1 MDGESS
7 GVGMMPAPEEPPYFP
22 EQWPRKVCAFC
33 NLGERSQLGQGEL
46 VRLSCPE
53 DFTPENAV
61 NHVETTDLM
70 DVSSTGD
77 KSPRGLMGGGAVTC
91 RRQKSL
97 AKCRNPSLT
106 NFTEPVEELSIVG
119 YSDKPELTAL
129 FESTG
134 YYYVHTFCAMW
145 SIQNRELI
153 TERISP
159 ILVQSSLRRCA
170 YCAHYGASIPCR
182 VQTCNRTFHLP
193 CAAASGCFQDMKI
206 FKLFCNQHLG
216 QVSILLE
223 NSDAICVSCYKMDD
237 IASLVMCSVCGSH
250 YHGHCLGISIN
261 PSVRAGWQCTVCR
274 VCQVCRQSE
283 TEISKFMGC
292 EHCHKAYHPGCL
304 RPVVTSVPRCGW
316 KCKCCRVC
324 TDCGSRTPGAGLSSR
339 WHSHYTVCDSCY
351 QQRNKGYSCPLCN
364 KAYRAAG
371 YREMV
376 QCTVC
381 KRFVHSGC
389 DGEADPVTYQ
399 HRKDTKPD
407 YEYVC
412 LACKGM
418 AIVKRKDY
426 DEFYTGDS
434 SLTASQESLYG
445 DGDSSE
451 FDYQGGD
458 EAHFSIGLGKGKPFC
473 ASKVAKKRLSLQGV
487 IGRPK
492 GVGKFGYQKRQ
503 KMNEFGRKRGPKAKM
518 RGIFGAPGVGLQ
530 RPISDSFNKE
540 EEPGVENRLVLCSA
554 KDKFVLTQDICV
566 MCGAIG
572 TDTEGCLIAC
582 AQCGQCYHPYCVNVK
597 VTKVIL
603 QRGWRC
609 LDCTVCEK
617 CGLRD
622 REDKLILCDDCD
634 ISYHTDCL
642 DPPMENVPYGTWK
655 CKSCAVCQICGSGDP
670 GFNSI
675 WQKNFTQCGP
685 CASHSSC
692 ASCQE
697 TYTEGDLIIQ
707 CVVCSRWLHCSCD
720 HIMTE
725 ADAEKCAQAGY
736 HCIICRPRDE
746 PPPHQLCNQPKLQP
760 NKYHPRLSPPIVR
773 SPEHYKSPMCHLI
786 DGVYLSEIGMHHIKS
801 LTIEHQQTRKK
812 RRKVLPVLDKDADIM
827 ATIDSVVAGN
837 SLDNSLEDN
846 RDSKMEMIDI
856 KEEPGEI
863 LKDGMPWT
871 LRDQPPPEGYTVCTS
886 ENGVPILKRKR
897 QRNLQ
902 KLGIGGFVP
911 RNRGTRK
918 DKDEECE
925 TDKQLAGDNKQSSS
939 INGVGVG
946 VGVGVNIGVSSGSID
961 GKPRKKTLRKKPKT
975 KLSESFPPYLQEA
988 FFGKN
993 LMDLTK
999 DKDLKSSSD
1008 SDSEKNTSGNTD
1020 TIQLSQDEIK
1030 AIEQVNNQANKYDNN
1045 RTKQNIIKRED
1056 DGTSRSID
1064 DDNASD
1070 TDALGDILPISSD
1083 FVDNELV
1090 NTIMNEP
1097 DEELVKASVAL
1108 NELEDPPGPSEFND
1122 ILGSPHF
1129 NLVESMVPDD
1139 TNLPNMA
1146 SKDVEDMLKS
1156 VLTDESQ
1163 ESQESSVFPLQ
1174 NQTAHTPSTPTPLVS
1189 LSPHPGMQ
1197 TGLPLARPQ
1206 VPPVSLPTVGQ
1217 ATLNS
1222 PLSFPPPSPY
1232 HSEYSNSPQFSPAF
1246 SEPPSPWVN
1255 PEEEGPSCS
1264 INTSISNNQRNNSQ
1278 KLEKDEL
1285 LGPNA
1290 TSSAILYAN
1299 LNHPDWK
1306 IEFPVWNER
1315 LKQILKKWRSLPN
1328 ETRQPYLSQARDNR
1342 ATNRMRKTQQVSQFI
1357 PSTIPVTAT
1366 SSPTNTNTTKPVTT
1380 TMAAGQV
1387 SPVVP
1392 MGTGQNQIGL
1402 LSSVINHD
1410 NSQQDK
1416 PSTSSSVTSTAVGV
1430 GHLAEVCAVQGQ
1442 GPMSR
1447 QLTSTSPSPSPTSTS
1462 SSSSPRPSSVNSINN
1477 YISNLSHQES
1487 NNSSAKCLPQSPAT
1501 TATICT
1507 TPAVSFCNTIITEG
1521 QLSSANLH
1529 QQQLRPVNIT
1539 NSNNITTIV
1548 NSPSVVVSQS
1558 PSGTAGAI
1566 VVAGTVRQ
1574 LSSVDH
1580 QIRVLTPSE
1589 IMRTLPSLSQ
1599 EHYDPPPTAIIHTVP
1614 VQTPVMEQ
1622 DRLANRDR
1630 TTKEAEQERAWKQL
1644 QQYRQ
1649 QQHQLQQQVIQDQ
1662 RLTAMARVQRQ
1673 ISDDGVQ
1680 LNTDNNTGLTTQLQV
1695 STAQDGNHLGPMAS
1709 PSPGSRATFATP
1721 PMKVIRGNAPQSPH
1735 QVMPRLPN
1743 QQCISSAR
1751 PVSVA
1756 VRPGLVTNFPQPPSP
1771 FSPQAPQSP
1780 HDYPQSPAS
1789 SHVTVS
1795 AGGPEHFQRFEN
1807 PAEAFTSAGNQ
1818 TPRPLMPGTPTYAT
1832 SPRNDVFSQSPGTP
1846 RALFN
1851 PPTPRS
1857 STHVYAPSRT
1867 PDPYSNQPPTPS
1879 PAPSYP
1885 SPRPELRQQEV
1896 VLPTSEVFNQQSEV
1910 NQQLRDLLQ
1919 RSQFRKKTDGMPGN
1933 TWTPDTNPTA
1943 ADQQFEPTH
1952 VQIPQHA
1959 QPANNVEGTFRH
1971 PLPPGI
1977 RPRMPIQLNVFIRN
1991 TPDARLQS
1999 IDPRTRMLL
2008 QRPQVPGGI
2017 PQQHFQAPPQQQQQ
2031 QVLQQ
2036 RMTAP
2041 RNPQE
2046 QYDILQQSQPSQQ
2059 PSPQQQQQ
2067 QPGQP
2072 RFPDPNHVHNQQN
2085 MVQRVIRTGQDMSA
2099 SVRMMN
2105 AQTIPRPGLMQTTVN
2120 DNTGTSSEASE
2131 IPDNVTAE
2139 LEKLEQEGAPMVEV
2153 EGVGAILGDLADDD
2167 DELLAEM
2174 GADFN
2179 ILEYADPELGNITGG
2194 EKTNILDMDLE
2205 QVEVETKEE
2214 KQKKEKEEEQKS
2226 EVLAVNATAHS
2237 DIANESSN
2245 SGVST
2250 PVEPTM
2256 VPNVAP
2262 AATAAT
2268 MPISAAS
2275 QPQGSIIQ
2283 QQQQQSGTI
2292 IAPNHAQAMAVQQQ
2306 MHQQVQQAAAMGR
2319 PMPPGTRLLSAEG
2332 VIGVVT
2338 SSNTVTISYPSTF
2351 PGHPQR
2357 ILQSHMQ
2364 PTQPQR
2370 LGMRVA
2376 GVQGIPGRVV
2386 SVGHMI
2392 GPRMPLAPPPPPP
2405 PPYPGPP
2412 PPYPGPVQMGLC
2424 PGGRGV
2430 MPPRAPVHIGHQ
2442 VPGVV
2447 PGPPM
2452 APIVH
2457 TGATPPSITP
2467 HPHRR
2472 PLLLQEQPLLLEDLL
2487 EQEKREQEKQQQQQ
2501 QQQQQQAQQQV
2512 DSTPTTGALLSDS
2525 EFERLRADVLASS
2538 ALGSP
2543 PQGIVVSGSATSGP
2557 IIRPPGKPRPP
2568 STPGTPWPQATDSG
2582 KIIQP
2587 RQPIATQTPP
2597 EARVA
2602 TFNIPQ
2608 LPAPPAPPEVI
2619 SSEQDRQVQLQYEL
2633 WLHNQQQILLQQQ
2646 KYYETEVQK
2655 LRKSR
2660 KALNSRQRQLR
2671 KSGNELTEIDAAELQ
2686 RISSEQSILQKQLDA
2701 SRKQVRQHGMLAQE
2715 YKSKQQQRQTQPQT
2729 SEPYLNQNQNR
2740 GGGNPHHP
2748 LTPIPIK
2755 SIFGRYGY
2763 FKPGLRG
2770 GSPMWS
2776 TKPECSKG
2784 KTVEPRITAATS
2796 NLNEDKPNTSS
2807 VVHRKTGISQSKIN
2821 SLVHADYNDFDDDS
2835 HTPPQTP
2842 PTTETKTNTTSSLA
2856 VEKSVSS
2863 SLAIGSPDK
2872 LETMPDTTDYD
2883 DDKTIVNEE
2892 VTLSSTAQRDS
2903 DDTVIEELV
2912 DVSLGPVDPDEMQES
2927 FFLFEPVDLSNDSND
2942 ILSHALVNNT
2952 NQNHELVQI
2961 LQIDPSQNDDSILS
2975 DDELVPS
2982 NRNKKT
2988 LRLDIMRTLQTGK
3001 RLVTV
3006 TDTPESPD
3014 QEDMAVDPSPVTSP
3028 FIDNP
3033 DDIMTLGEISAS
3045 EVVII
3050 DPTIKSPEDHL
3061 NKECEEEAEKIDST
3075 FEVLQQPEQP
3085 NKSETNSDNLNEK
3098 KSFDLTEK
3106 MSSVSVSN
3114 SVSDPINDKDQV
3126 DAGEKTKIENS
3137 SASDVILE
3145 SNTVCKTTE
3154 TISKLVTTTITTMTT
3169 SITTIA
3175 ATSTTNSVTTVAS
3188 TKQVINLSDNQ
3199 NQVLPSVISNVADI
3213 KVTSESNSQSLEIS
3227 NSSTSPIITNT
3238 LTSCS
3243 SGNTN
3248 TNTNTNLK
3256 TKINSIDTVEPDSVA
3271 SKILAQLTDNKD
3283 RSEICFSVANENVS
3297 LFPVSIENEVSSKL
3311 TVVPST
3317 AVTLMKT
3324 KSSEAPKNNLI
3335 KSKVEDK
3342 KMVNISEKSKE
3353 KNDNLLNSVS
3363 NSNSNESLLSYSSSS
3378 PVEATTEEKKSDPLN
3393 TTDELESMLEAI
3405 HNPDENTS
3413 DSKKIICDNK
3423 PDISSFKRMSPVA
3436 DEMSLVNI
3444 LENDSELVINERKEN
3459 KFQDTDQA
3467 KEPSVLHEKISVDKF
3482 TDNNEVEESS
3492 DVILDML
3499 HNIISSK
3506 PEMANTNILE
3516 DQRKSTS
3523 MIYQMP
3529 MPLDTLPYNILQDS
3543 LMDFDQPIQDE
3554 QEPEEKTKQPPKS
3567 LDVPVTKT
3575 TPTPLQ

>member
-1 MDGESS
+1 MDDEERLEGEEEMELDDASDGDDDDEETSGISVSPANMNMDPFIGASSTPGNGLMISVTPDEAFHNPLRYQKFPFPGGKPLTNIRRGPGRPRKERPLGSMRGGGSRRHFSRGSTRGKGLGYSRGTLRRTKSKDDDTHSESQSPLRLTDDSGMDGESS

-46 VRLSCPE
+46 VRMSCPE

-61 NHVETTDLM
+61 NHVETADLM

-223 NSDAICVSCYKMDD
+223 NSDAICVSCYKMED

-250 YHGHCLGISIN
+250 YHGHCLGITIN
-261 PSVRAGWQCTVCR
+261 PNVRAGWQCTVCR

-283 TEISKFMGC
+283 TEMSKFMGC

-426 DEFYTGDS
+426 DDYTGDS

-458 EAHFSIGLGKGKPFC
+458 EAHISIGLGKGKPFC

-530 RPISDSFNKE
+530 RPISDSYNKE

-786 DGVYLSEIGMHHIKS
+786 DGVYLSETGMNHIKS

-863 LKDGMPWT
+863 LKDGMPWPM
-871 LRDQPPPEGYTVCTS
+871 RDQPPPEGYTVCTS

-925 TDKQLAGDNKQSSS
+925 TDKQLAGDSKQSSS
-939 INGVGVG
+939 INGGVGVG
-946 VGVGVNIGVSSGSID
+946 VGVGVNIGVTSGSID

-975 KLSESFPPYLQEA
+975 KLSESFPPYMQEA

-1008 SDSEKNTSGNTD
+1008 SDSEKNTS
-1020 TIQLSQDEIK
+1020 
-1030 AIEQVNNQANKYDNN
+1030 
-1045 RTKQNIIKRED
+1045 
-1056 DGTSRSID
+1056 
-1064 DDNASD
+1064 
-1070 TDALGDILPISSD
+1070 
-1083 FVDNELV
+1083 
-1090 NTIMNEP
+1090 
-1097 DEELVKASVAL
+1097 DEELVKAGVAL

-1174 NQTAHTPSTPTPLVS
+1174 NQTVHTPSTPTPLVS

-1217 ATLNS
+1217 TTLNS

-1342 ATNRMRKTQQVSQFI
+1342 ATNRMRKTQQ
-1357 PSTIPVTAT
+1357 
-1366 SSPTNTNTTKPVTT
+1366 
-1380 TMAAGQV
+1380 
-1387 SPVVP
+1387 
-1392 MGTGQNQIGL
+1392 
-1402 LSSVINHD
+1402 
-1410 NSQQDK
+1410 
-1416 PSTSSSVTSTAVGV
+1416 
-1430 GHLAEVCAVQGQ
+1430 
-1442 GPMSR
+1442 
-1447 QLTSTSPSPSPTSTS
+1447 
-1462 SSSSPRPSSVNSINN
+1462 
-1477 YISNLSHQES
+1477 
-1487 NNSSAKCLPQSPAT
+1487 
-1501 TATICT
+1501 
-1507 TPAVSFCNTIITEG
+1507 
-1521 QLSSANLH
+1521 
-1529 QQQLRPVNIT
+1529 
-1539 NSNNITTIV
+1539 
-1548 NSPSVVVSQS
+1548 
-1558 PSGTAGAI
+1558 
-1566 VVAGTVRQ
+1566 
-1574 LSSVDH
+1574 
-1580 QIRVLTPSE
+1580 
-1589 IMRTLPSLSQ
+1589 
-1599 EHYDPPPTAIIHTVP
+1599 
-1614 VQTPVMEQ
+1614 EQ

-1649 QQHQLQQQVIQDQ
+1649 QQHQLQQQVIHDQ
-1662 RLTAMARVQRQ
+1662 RITAMARVQRQ

-1680 LNTDNNTGLTTQLQV
+1680 LNADNNTGLTTQLQV

-1743 QQCISSAR
+1743 QQCVPSAR

-1756 VRPGLVTNFPQPPSP
+1756 VRPGLATNFPQPPSP

-1789 SHVTVS
+1789 SHVAVS

-1879 PAPSYP
+1879 PAPSYS

-1933 TWTPDTNPTA
+1933 TWTPDTNPAA
-1943 ADQQFEPTH
+1943 AD
-1952 VQIPQHA
+1952 
-1959 QPANNVEGTFRH
+1959 
-1971 PLPPGI
+1971 
-1977 RPRMPIQLNVFIRN
+1977 
-1991 TPDARLQS
+1991 
-1999 IDPRTRMLL
+1999 
-2008 QRPQVPGGI
+2008 
-2017 PQQHFQAPPQQQQQ
+2017 
-2031 QVLQQ
+2031 
-2036 RMTAP
+2036 
-2041 RNPQE
+2041 
-2046 QYDILQQSQPSQQ
+2046 
-2059 PSPQQQQQ
+2059 
-2067 QPGQP
+2067 
-2072 RFPDPNHVHNQQN
+2072 
-2085 MVQRVIRTGQDMSA
+2085 
-2099 SVRMMN
+2099 
-2105 AQTIPRPGLMQTTVN
+2105 
-2120 DNTGTSSEASE
+2120 
-2131 IPDNVTAE
+2131 
-2139 LEKLEQEGAPMVEV
+2139 
-2153 EGVGAILGDLADDD
+2153 
-2167 DELLAEM
+2167 
-2174 GADFN
+2174 
-2179 ILEYADPELGNITGG
+2179 YADPELGNITGG

-2226 EVLAVNATAHS
+2226 EVLVVNATAHS

-2245 SGVST
+2245 SGVPT

-2256 VPNVAP
+2256 VSNVAP

-2268 MPISAAS
+2268 MPISAVS

-2292 IAPNHAQAMAVQQQ
+2292 IAQNHAQAMAVQQQ

-2351 PGHPQR
+2351 PGHSQR

-2364 PTQPQR
+2364 
-2370 LGMRVA
+2370 
-2376 GVQGIPGRVV
+2376 
-2386 SVGHMI
+2386 
-2392 GPRMPLAPPPPPP
+2392 
-2405 PPYPGPP
+2405 
-2412 PPYPGPVQMGLC
+2412 
-2424 PGGRGV
+2424 
-2430 MPPRAPVHIGHQ
+2430 
-2442 VPGVV
+2442 
-2447 PGPPM
+2447 
-2452 APIVH
+2452 
-2457 TGATPPSITP
+2457 
-2467 HPHRR
+2467 
-2472 PLLLQEQPLLLEDLL
+2472 
-2487 EQEKREQEKQQQQQ
+2487 
-2501 QQQQQQAQQQV
+2501 
-2512 DSTPTTGALLSDS
+2512 
-2525 EFERLRADVLASS
+2525 
-2538 ALGSP
+2538 
-2543 PQGIVVSGSATSGP
+2543 
-2557 IIRPPGKPRPP
+2557 
-2568 STPGTPWPQATDSG
+2568 
-2582 KIIQP
+2582 
-2587 RQPIATQTPP
+2587 
-2597 EARVA
+2597 
-2602 TFNIPQ
+2602 
-2608 LPAPPAPPEVI
+2608 
-2619 SSEQDRQVQLQYEL
+2619 
-2633 WLHNQQQILLQQQ
+2633 
-2646 KYYETEVQK
+2646 
-2655 LRKSR
+2655 
-2660 KALNSRQRQLR
+2660 
-2671 KSGNELTEIDAAELQ
+2671 
-2686 RISSEQSILQKQLDA
+2686 
-2701 SRKQVRQHGMLAQE
+2701 
-2715 YKSKQQQRQTQPQT
+2715 
-2729 SEPYLNQNQNR
+2729 
-2740 GGGNPHHP
+2740 
-2748 LTPIPIK
+2748 
-2755 SIFGRYGY
+2755 
-2763 FKPGLRG
+2763 
-2770 GSPMWS
+2770 
-2776 TKPECSKG
+2776 
-2784 KTVEPRITAATS
+2784 
-2796 NLNEDKPNTSS
+2796 
-2807 VVHRKTGISQSKIN
+2807 
-2821 SLVHADYNDFDDDS
+2821 
-2835 HTPPQTP
+2835 
-2842 PTTETKTNTTSSLA
+2842 
-2856 VEKSVSS
+2856 
-2863 SLAIGSPDK
+2863 
-2872 LETMPDTTDYD
+2872 
-2883 DDKTIVNEE
+2883 
-2892 VTLSSTAQRDS
+2892 
-2903 DDTVIEELV
+2903 
-2912 DVSLGPVDPDEMQES
+2912 
-2927 FFLFEPVDLSNDSND
+2927 
-2942 ILSHALVNNT
+2942 
-2952 NQNHELVQI
+2952 
-2961 LQIDPSQNDDSILS
+2961 
-2975 DDELVPS
+2975 
-2982 NRNKKT
+2982 
-2988 LRLDIMRTLQTGK
+2988 
-3001 RLVTV
+3001 
-3006 TDTPESPD
+3006 
-3014 QEDMAVDPSPVTSP
+3014 
-3028 FIDNP
+3028 
-3033 DDIMTLGEISAS
+3033 
-3045 EVVII
+3045 
-3050 DPTIKSPEDHL
+3050 
-3061 NKECEEEAEKIDST
+3061 
-3075 FEVLQQPEQP
+3075 
-3085 NKSETNSDNLNEK
+3085 
-3098 KSFDLTEK
+3098 
-3106 MSSVSVSN
+3106 
-3114 SVSDPINDKDQV
+3114 
-3126 DAGEKTKIENS
+3126 
-3137 SASDVILE
+3137 
-3145 SNTVCKTTE
+3145 
-3154 TISKLVTTTITTMTT
+3154 
-3169 SITTIA
+3169 
-3175 ATSTTNSVTTVAS
+3175 
-3188 TKQVINLSDNQ
+3188 
-3199 NQVLPSVISNVADI
+3199 
-3213 KVTSESNSQSLEIS
+3213 
-3227 NSSTSPIITNT
+3227 
-3238 LTSCS
+3238 
-3243 SGNTN
+3243 
-3248 TNTNTNLK
+3248 
-3256 TKINSIDTVEPDSVA
+3256 
-3271 SKILAQLTDNKD
+3271 
-3283 RSEICFSVANENVS
+3283 
-3297 LFPVSIENEVSSKL
+3297 
-3311 TVVPST
+3311 
-3317 AVTLMKT
+3317 
-3324 KSSEAPKNNLI
+3324 
-3335 KSKVEDK
+3335 
-3342 KMVNISEKSKE
+3342 
-3353 KNDNLLNSVS
+3353 
-3363 NSNSNESLLSYSSSS
+3363 
-3378 PVEATTEEKKSDPLN
+3378 
-3393 TTDELESMLEAI
+3393 
-3405 HNPDENTS
+3405 
-3413 DSKKIICDNK
+3413 
-3423 PDISSFKRMSPVA
+3423 
-3436 DEMSLVNI
+3436 
-3444 LENDSELVINERKEN
+3444 
-3459 KFQDTDQA
+3459 
-3467 KEPSVLHEKISVDKF
+3467 
-3482 TDNNEVEESS
+3482 
-3492 DVILDML
+3492 
-3499 HNIISSK
+3499 
-3506 PEMANTNILE
+3506 
-3516 DQRKSTS
+3516 
-3523 MIYQMP
+3523 
-3529 MPLDTLPYNILQDS
+3529 
-3543 LMDFDQPIQDE
+3543 
-3554 QEPEEKTKQPPKS
+3554 
-3567 LDVPVTKT
+3567 
-3575 TPTPLQ
+3575 